1 MKKVCIVTGTRAEYG
16 LLKPII
22 EKVHRDTELEL
33 QLVVTGMHLSP
44 EFGLTYK
51 EIEKDGFPIA
61 DKVEMLLSSDS
72 NVGITKSMAVALMGF
87 ADSFERLKPDMVL
100 LLGDR
105 YEMLMVASAAMIAKI
120 PIAHLH
126 GGELTEGLIDE
137 AIRHSISKMSYL
149 HFTSTDEYRKRV
161 IQLGEQPERVHCVG
175 ALGVENI
182 KNITLMNKAELEKS
196 LGIKLREKTVL
207 VTYHPVTLEGMT
219 AQQQFQNILDVLE
232 SKEDLFVVFTKA
244 NADTHG
250 RIINQMIDEYVGSH
264 SNRSVAFTSLGQLRY
279 LSILPFCDMVIGNS
293 SSGLLEVPSFH
304 IPTINIGERQRG
316 RVCAKSVINCDNTA
330 EAIVE
335 AIDKAMDQSFR
346 NEIGECDNPYERE
359 GTSDQILNIVKHN
372 LNIGIDIKKKFFDLE
387 DVR

>member
-149 HFTSTDEYRKRV
+149 HFTSTD
-161 IQLGEQPERVHCVG
+161 
-175 ALGVENI
+175 
-182 KNITLMNKAELEKS
+182 
-196 LGIKLREKTVL
+196 
-207 VTYHPVTLEGMT
+207 
-219 AQQQFQNILDVLE
+219 
-232 SKEDLFVVFTKA
+232 
-244 NADTHG
+244 
-250 RIINQMIDEYVGSH
+250 
-264 SNRSVAFTSLGQLRY
+264 
-279 LSILPFCDMVIGNS
+279 
-293 SSGLLEVPSFH
+293 
-304 IPTINIGERQRG
+304 
-316 RVCAKSVINCDNTA
+316 
-330 EAIVE
+330 
-335 AIDKAMDQSFR
+335 
-346 NEIGECDNPYERE
+346 
-359 GTSDQILNIVKHN
+359 
-372 LNIGIDIKKKFFDLE
+372 
-387 DVR
+387 